1 MFNQIH
7 NWRSPM
13 GLLPL
18 SFLLLGMISTAAAAV
33 VVPCQDTTA
42 QRQNQTIRWV
52 DCHENVPQPIASALN
67 LTGTIFNGSLPS
79 TLFCGEMD
87 VPMDYTKPFD
97 AATNNITIGFAMNR
111 PNSSS
116 GLIMYHAGGPGES
129 AVSRAWANAL
139 NLSSE
144 SPPFARGLEEFDF
157 LAVNTR
163 GIQFSNP
170 LNCSSGVFFNNV
182 SFAFPTS
189 QDEYDQ
195 YQAAMTNFF
204 ASCVNDST
212 PAGIMEHIG
221 TIEVIQ
227 DWDSVRAALG
237 YEKVSFVGVSY
248 GTFVGMAY
256 ADRYPER
263 VDRFVLDGAIPHGM
277 PWLDMVADQVLAA
290 NRLLLRA
297 DAFCLTD
304 PSCPFY
310 GQGNGS
316 VVKAWDTVL
325 ARAIA
330 APLPAL
336 SCGPDT
342 GCNSPVTAT
351 DLRMGVDVLFRSNPD
366 FPKFNMA
373 LNASLHGDASLFAYE
388 PLTDIRETV
397 IPPLLC
403 SDFKLDDGANTFAGF
418 KNLSI
423 NSQSSDPAGIVYS
436 VVWQFVLMCA
446 AWPFPVPER
455 STLPSDLPL
464 MWMTSDFDLNLPT
477 ELTTFAWEQAPNS
490 TLVTRHGDDHISI
503 LIEPPAAAAQRVAQ
517 DFLLTGVM
525 PLASSDAEVTVIP
538 PGGTRGP
545 VPGAYDVPT
554 GAIAGDTS
562 EVRTIE

>member
-1 MFNQIH
+1 MFDQLH
-7 NWRSPM
+7 NPLSRM
-13 GLLPL
+13 GLPL
-18 SFLLLGMISTAAAAV
+18 SLSLLGM
-33 VVPCQDTTA
+33 
-42 QRQNQTIRWV
+42 NQTIRWV
-52 DCHENVPQPIASALN
+52 DCHENVPQPIESALN
-67 LTGTIFNGSLPS
+67 VTGTSFNGSLPS

-111 PNSSS
+111 PSSSS
-116 GLIMYHAGGPGES
+116 GLIMYHAGGPGLDAAS
-129 AVSRAWANAL
+129 QAWANAL
-139 NLSSE
+139 NLSSGQ
-144 SPPFARGLEEFDF
+144 PFAGLEDFDF

-163 GIQFSNP
+163 GLQFSNP

-195 YQAAMTNFF
+195 YQAAMTNFY
-204 ASCVNDST
+204 AACTNDTT
-212 PAGIMEHIG
+212 PAGIMAHIG
-221 TIEVIQ
+221 TVEVIQ

-237 YEKVSFVGVSY
+237 YEKVSFAGVSY

-256 ADRYPER
+256 AGRFPDR
-263 VDRFVLDGAIPHGM
+263 VDRFVLDAAIPHGM
-277 PWLDMVADQVLAA
+277 PFQDMITDQVAAA

-304 PSCPFY
+304 PTCPFH

-316 VVKAWDTVL
+316 VVKAWDTLL
-325 ARAIA
+325 AQAIA

-336 SCGPDT
+336 SCGPGT
-342 GCNSPVTAT
+342 RCNSPVTPT
-351 DLRMGVDVLFRSNPD
+351 DLRLGVSVLFRSNPD
-366 FPKFNMA
+366 FPKFNIA

-388 PLTDIRETV
+388 PSDDIRETV
-397 IPPLLC
+397 VSPLLC
-403 SDFKLDDGANTFAGF
+403 SDFKLDESDKTFAGF
-418 KNLSI
+418 NNFSV

-436 VVWQFVLMCA
+436 QIWQFALMCA
-446 AWPFPVPER
+446 AWSFPVPER
-455 STLPSDLPL
+455 TTLPSDLPL
-464 MWMTSDFDLNLPT
+464 MWITSDFDLNLPT

-490 TLVTRHGDDHISI
+490 TLVIRHGDDHTSI
-503 LIEPPAAAAQRVAQ
+503 LTGPPAAAAQSIAQ
-517 DFLLTGVM
+517 DFLRTGAM
-525 PLASSDAEVTVIP
+525 PLASSDAEVTVIS

-562 EVRTIE
+562 SVEAIE